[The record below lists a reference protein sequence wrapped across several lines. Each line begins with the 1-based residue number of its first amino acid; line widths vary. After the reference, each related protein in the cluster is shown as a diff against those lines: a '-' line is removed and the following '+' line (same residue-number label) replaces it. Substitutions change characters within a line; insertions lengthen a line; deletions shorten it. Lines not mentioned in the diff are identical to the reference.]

1 MLLLL
6 IGPAGRARWSPVRS
20 PTQTWVHR
28 ASSQPSTPETT
39 SRTPKRSWLR
49 VGWWLYPWRLPTCW
63 HRSKGRRH
71 LLFARQE
78 QLTILARA
86 KTWYVDGT
94 FKLVR
99 HPFKQL
105 LTVNAFV
112 RSGEYAKKVP
122 LAYLLMSSKKAKD
135 YKKVC
140 KHSLP

>member
-1 MLLLL
+1 MLLVLL
-6 IGPAGRARWSPVRS
+6 EELAEAPCAALPKPEYIARAANRLRQKLRPEHPRDLDFELVVDCI
-20 PTQTWVHR
+20 PDGFLR
-28 ASSQPSTPETT
+28 ADIEV
-39 SRTPKRSWLR
+39 KD
-49 VGWWLYPWRLPTCW
+49 
-63 HRSKGRRH
+63 RRH

-112 RSGEYAKKVP
+112 RSGEYAKQVP
-122 LAYLLMSSKKAKD
+122 LAYVLMSSKKAKD

-140 KHSLP
+140 